1 MIGEAQVEVQVAVEV
16 RRATVADFDAL
27 LRMYVEFE
35 PKAAALGLP
44 PRQPQRW
51 LESLSVYPNFIAL
64 SGERVVG
71 HVVLCLCLDGAE
83 VAVFIHQ
90 DSRGQGIA
98 RRLLQAA
105 IEEGKRL
112 GLRRVWGTTE
122 YDNLPMLRLVHSLG
136 FVRGEDPRD
145 FHLDLSAPDSAEPAK
160 VFTF

>member
-1 MIGEAQVEVQVAVEV
+1 MIGEAQVDVQVAVEV
-16 RRATVADFDAL
+16 HRATVADFDAL

-35 PKAAALGLP
+35 PRAAALGLP
-44 PRQPQRW
+44 PRQPQPW

-71 HVVLCLCLDGAE
+71 HVVLCPCLDTAE
-83 VAVFIHQ
+83 VAVFVHQ
-90 DSRGQGIA
+90 DFRRQGIA

-112 GLRRVWGTTE
+112 GLRRIWGTTE
-122 YDNLPMLRLVHSLG
+122 YDNLPMLHLAHSLG

-145 FHLDLSAPDSAEPAK
+145 FHLDLLMADPAEPVKASDS
-160 VFTF
+160 